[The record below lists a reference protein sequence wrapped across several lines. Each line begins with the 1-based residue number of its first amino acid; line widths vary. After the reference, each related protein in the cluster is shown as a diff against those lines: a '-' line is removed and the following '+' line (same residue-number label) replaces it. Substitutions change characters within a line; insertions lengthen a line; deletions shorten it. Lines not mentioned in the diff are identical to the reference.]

1 MACWIVFLVVLGG
14 VLLVALLVVLLSK
27 VTERVSAASR
37 GVSTGGGDTA
47 PGWILRCTRC
57 QSSRRS
63 KQGQANTGSLLRMR
77 ANLVDR
83 GRERPGRARQEAYRQ
98 PHQSRHRPGRLIPLF
113 SAVITKTA

>member
-1 MACWIVFLVVLGG
+1 MAWWIVFLVVLGG

-57 QSSRRS
+57 QSWRPATEAGVVRLGAASRGKR
-63 KQGQANTGSLLRMR
+63 TL
-77 ANLVDR
+77 
-83 GRERPGRARQEAYRQ
+83 GRCSACGRISWIAVEKGPGEHGKRRID
-98 PHQSRHRPGRLIPLF
+98 SRTNHDIDPG
-113 SAVITKTA
+113 V